1 VRRFHFTSLPSYSA
15 FLGNQRVVESM
26 GVGENRSFFGAGK
39 ASLPV
44 SRSDS
49 NSNLNE
55 GGLRRRLSSLSLK
68 IQGSTVAGGGGAS
81 YWSFP
86 RSKSL
91 SSMSD
96 YAGTS
101 IRKWWD
107 WSWAW
112 ILSRKPIF
120 VADLEMNHQE
130 TKLLGSHNRGTLR
143 HVIYKMR
150 SEIRRFVASSDHATL
165 PQTSS

>member
-1 VRRFHFTSLPSYSA
+1 MSSIAQNHRFFHSTKP
-15 FLGNQRVVESM
+15 
-26 GVGENRSFFGAGK
+26 
-39 ASLPV
+39 SLPV

-49 NSNLNE
+49 NLHE

-68 IQGSTVAGGGGAS
+68 IHATPAS
-81 YWSFP
+81 WSMSFP

-91 SSMSD
+91 SSMGD

-101 IRKWWD
+101 IREWWA

-120 VADLEMNHQE
+120 ATDLEMNEQE
-130 TKLLGSHNRGTLR
+130 SKLLGSHNKGTWR
-143 HVIYKMR
+143 HVFYKVR
-150 SEIRRFVASSDHATL
+150 SEIRRFISSDHSTL
-165 PQTSS
+165 PQTYTMRTTQAS

>member
-1 VRRFHFTSLPSYSA
+1 MHQSMKSGEKPLP
-15 FLGNQRVVESM
+15 
-26 GVGENRSFFGAGK
+26 RSFFGSRK

-44 SRSDS
+44 SVAVSRSES
-49 NSNLNE
+49 TELNE
-55 GGLRRRLSSLSLK
+55 GGLRRRLSALSLK
-68 IQGSTVAGGGGAS
+68 IQGTPVATTWS
-81 YWSFP
+81 SFP

-91 SSMSD
+91 SSMGD

-120 VADLEMNHQE
+120 ATDLEMNDHE

-143 HVIYKMR
+143 HVFYKLR
-150 SEIRRFVASSDHATL
+150 SEIRRFVASADHATL
-165 PQTSS
+165 PS

>member
-1 VRRFHFTSLPSYSA
+1 MSSIAQKRNLFPNTKP
-15 FLGNQRVVESM
+15 
-26 GVGENRSFFGAGK
+26 
-39 ASLPV
+39 SLPV

-49 NSNLNE
+49 KLEE

-68 IQGSTVAGGGGAS
+68 IQGTPEAAAAAAS
-81 YWSFP
+81 SWSFP

-91 SSMSD
+91 SSMGH

-101 IRKWWD
+101 VRKWWD

-120 VADLEMNHQE
+120 ATDLEMNDQE

-143 HVIYKMR
+143 HVFYKFR
-150 SEIRRFVASSDHATL
+150 SEIRRFITSDHATL
-165 PQTSS
+165 PQTYARTT

>member
-1 VRRFHFTSLPSYSA
+1 
-15 FLGNQRVVESM
+15 M
-26 GVGENRSFFGAGK
+26 GVGENGSFFGSRK

-49 NSNLNE
+49 NSNQNE

-68 IQGSTVAGGGGAS
+68 IQGSPVVGGAAS

-91 SSMSD
+91 SSVGD

-120 VADLEMNHQE
+120 ASDLEMNDQE
-130 TKLLGSHNRGTLR
+130 TKLLGSHSKGTWR

-150 SEIRRFVASSDHATL
+150 SEIRRFITSDHATL
-165 PQTSS
+165 PQTYSASPHSSSFQ

>member
-1 VRRFHFTSLPSYSA
+1 MSSI
-15 FLGNQRVVESM
+15 
-26 GVGENRSFFGAGK
+26 GENFFGSRK

-49 NSNLNE
+49 

-68 IQGSTVAGGGGAS
+68 IQGTPVQTT
-81 YWSFP
+81 WSFP

-91 SSMSD
+91 SSMGD

-112 ILSRKPIF
+112 VLSRKPIF
-120 VADLEMNHQE
+120 ATDLEMNDQE
-130 TKLLGSHNRGTLR
+130 TKLLGSHNRGTWR
-143 HVIYKMR
+143 HVFYKLR
-150 SEIRRFVASSDHATL
+150 SEIRRFVTSDHATL
-165 PQTSS
+165 PS

>member
-1 VRRFHFTSLPSYSA
+1 MSSII
-15 FLGNQRVVESM
+15 GQ
-26 GVGENRSFFGAGK
+26 NRSFFGSTR

-49 NSNLNE
+49 KLNE
-55 GGLRRRLSSLSLK
+55 GGGLRRRLSSLSLK
-68 IQGSTVAGGGGAS
+68 IQATPVGVSS
-81 YWSFP
+81 WSFP

-91 SSMSD
+91 SSMGD

-120 VADLEMNHQE
+120 ATDLEMNDQE
-130 TKLLGSHNRGTLR
+130 TKLLGSHNRGTWR
-143 HVIYKMR
+143 HVFYKLR
-150 SEIRRFVASSDHATL
+150 SEIRRFITSDHSTL
-165 PQTSS
+165 PKTYHYHTTSTIIQTS

>member
-1 VRRFHFTSLPSYSA
+1 
-15 FLGNQRVVESM
+15 M
-26 GVGENRSFFGAGK
+26 GVGENRSFFATGK
-39 ASLPV
+39 PSLPV
-44 SRSDS
+44 SNS

-55 GGLRRRLSSLSLK
+55 GGIRRRLSSLSLK
-68 IQGSTVAGGGGAS
+68 IQASTAAGGGAS

-91 SSMSD
+91 SSMGD

-107 WSWAW
+107 WTWAW

-120 VADLEMNHQE
+120 AVDLEMNHQE
-130 TKLLGSHNRGTLR
+130 TKLLGSHNKGTLR

-150 SEIRRFVASSDHATL
+150 SEIRKFVASSDHATL
-165 PQTSS
+165 PQTYSSSIPSYNA